1 MIRPRIYLAGPGVF
15 RSDAKQYGDDL
26 KRMAK
31 SFGMEGLWPLDASI
45 NDIREAN
52 GLPRIADG
60 EVLAGVKNARL
71 IYSANVAMLETC
83 DGVIADISPFRG
95 PSLDPGTAFEIG
107 YAVHAGKPVFAWS
120 ETGHITYL
128 SRCQGMIPV
137 KYIDHREWRDGR
149 DGTLIENFGLVD
161 NLMISIPIK
170 GPYRSVQEAMLAA
183 SDVLIGEREKVVQR

>member
-1 MIRPRIYLAGPGVF
+1 MNLKPRIYLAGPGVF
-15 RSDAKQYGDDL
+15 RSDAKQYGLDL

-45 NDIREAN
+45 NNIRETY

-71 IYSANVAMLETC
+71 IYSANVAILETC

-120 ETGHITYL
+120 N
-128 SRCQGMIPV
+128 
-137 KYIDHREWRDGR
+137 DHRSYLDRCRYFIPATAFWYFENKDK
-149 DGTLIENFGLVD
+149 DEMLIENFGLSD

-170 GPYRSVQEAMLAA
+170 GPYRSAQEAMLAA
-183 SDVLIGEREKVVQR
+183 SDVLISERKEVAQV